1 MLKSIRYKN
10 KLSQKDLAKKIGIT
24 QSHLSKIENN
34 KFSPHI
40 KTLIDISEV
49 LDECIIEIIIHY
61 CCIPCESCKRKNC
74 VLKQT
79 TLNNKRIQV
88 TIPKKIFNQLKFD
101 AEYEGR
107 SISNLVAKIIKDYYK
122 ECEES

>member
-1 MLKSIRYKN
+1 MIHFNTLCGQNTHYYTIITIGDIKMTVS
-10 KLSQKDLAKKIGIT
+10 KD
-24 QSHLSKIENN
+24 
-34 KFSPHI
+34 
-40 KTLIDISEV
+40 
-49 LDECIIEIIIHY
+49 
-61 CCIPCESCKRKNC
+61 
-74 VLKQT
+74 
-79 TLNNKRIQV
+79 NKRIQV